1 MYVMCLS
8 RGLGAIK
15 KWIDEF
21 EPNGPLAFIPN
32 AGDTYDNPYFIE
44 ESRKRIH
51 LLGLST
57 KNIDLRMIH
66 SRDSFEQSIT
76 DCSGVF
82 IAGGNS
88 FNLLKELYR
97 SGAFDYL
104 KEKVQN
110 GMAYFGESAG
120 AVILYDSIEP
130 VSMIDDPDDVP
141 DLKTTDSLGIVDFIT
156 LPHINREKYAD
167 LFNSF
172 YTKFSGTHRIIKIRD
187 DQAILTRD
195 GKAVEILPSEISEIE
210 PIS

>member
-1 MYVMCLS
+1 MD
-8 RGLGAIK
+8 AIK

-21 EPNGPLAFIPN
+21 EPNEPIAFIPN
-32 AGDTYDNPYFIE
+32 AGDTYDNPYFVE

-97 SGAFDYL
+97 SGAFYSI

-120 AVILYDSIEP
+120 AVILYNSIEP

-172 YTKFSGTHRIIKIRD
+172 YTKFSGKHRIIKIRD
-187 DQAILTRD
+187 DQALLTRD
-195 GKAVEILPSEISEIE
+195 GKTVEILPSEIAEIE
-210 PIS
+210 PVS